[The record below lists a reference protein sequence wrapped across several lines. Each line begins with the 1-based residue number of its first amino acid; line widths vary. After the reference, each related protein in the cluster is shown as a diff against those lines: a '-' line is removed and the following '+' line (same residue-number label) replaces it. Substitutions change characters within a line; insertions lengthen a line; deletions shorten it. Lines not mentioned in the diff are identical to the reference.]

1 MPRAKKKVMN
11 RRSSAK
17 TNSEKVRWKYFWTV
31 LRISI
36 GFIFLW
42 PFLDKLFGFG
52 ISTTAA
58 NSWINGGS
66 PTAGFLL
73 HSTTGPFASIFQ
85 SMASSHLVEW
95 LFMLGLFFVGITM
108 ILGIG
113 LRISAIAGSIMMA
126 LMWLSELPIATNPFL
141 DYHWFYAYALI
152 ASALTKAGNYFGLG
166 KWWSKLKFV
175 KKCPILE

>member
-11 RRSSAK
+11 RRNSAK
-17 TNSEKVRWKYFWTV
+17 KENAPRWKYFWTV

-42 PFLDKLFGFG
+42 PFIDKTFGFG
-52 ISTTAA
+52 ISTSAA
-58 NSWINGGS
+58 NAWINGGS

-73 HSTTGPFASIFQ
+73 HGTTGPLASIFQ
-85 SMASSHLVEW
+85 SMASSHFVEW
-95 LFMLGLFFVGITM
+95 LFMLGLLFVGLTM
-108 ILGIG
+108 IFGIG
-113 LRISAIAGSIMMA
+113 LRLSAIVGTVMLT
-126 LMWLSELPIATNPFL
+126 LMWLAELPITTNPFM

-152 ASALTKAGNYFGLG
+152 ASALTKAGNYFGFG
-166 KWWSKLKFV
+166 KWWTNLKFV